1 MEKFINPANFIAILI
16 FVIFLTMFIVKVM
29 YINKEFKN
37 LIKFLKEFKKSDLI
51 YRFEELNGTM
61 LGNIFVSN
69 SWRSFTDSLVFT
81 DKVIYKTNE
90 DQLCFESVTGNE
102 SYIYSTADPIFFF
115 SEETLIYN
123 ILNHKLISSIPG
135 ILTGL
140 GPLGTFFYI
149 AVGFSGVNFSSEQA
163 TIASVTNLLSCLQI
177 AAMISILAIGSALL
191 FIVIERLL
199 YNSMCKKPLYL
210 FQIEINR
217 LFDRITP
224 EKFFIELVKES
235 KIQNNVMNKII
246 QSLPENL
253 KTSLDTSLKTNMAP
267 YLENIIYLLN
277 QKQQHSKNR
286 LNDIFDV
293 ENQ

>member
-1 MEKFINPANFIAILI
+1 
-16 FVIFLTMFIVKVM
+16 MFIVKVM

>member
-1 MEKFINPANFIAILI
+1 MEKFLNPINLIAIAI
-16 FVIFLTMFIVKVM
+16 FLTFLTMFVVKLVQ
-29 YINKEFKN
+29 INKEFKN
-37 LIKFLKEFKKSDLI
+37 LIKFMKEFKKSDLL
-51 YRFEELNGTM
+51 YRFEELNEAM
-61 LGNIFVSN
+61 LSNIFISN
-69 SWRSFTDSLVFT
+69 SWRSFTESLVFT
-81 DKVIYKTNE
+81 DKVIYKSNE
-90 DQLCFESVTGNE
+90 DQLCFESVTGND

-149 AVGFSGVNFSSEQA
+149 AIGFSGVSFSSEQA
-163 TIASVTNLLSCLQI
+163 TINSVTNLLSCLQT

-217 LFDRITP
+217 LFDKITP

-253 KTSLDTSLKTNMAP
+253 KASMDASLKANMTP
-267 YLENIIYLLN
+267 YLENIIFLLN
-277 QKQQHSKNR
+277 QKQKTAKNSI
-286 LNDIFDV
+286 NDIFDV